1 MDMLTTVRGP
11 CNRSLIQVGYELVAV
26 NGDALKELT
35 DATFRP
41 MGQERALGLTTREC
55 FEFLCSLQGP
65 PEGETCPSGS
75 WLKLW

>member
-1 MDMLTTVRGP
+1 MDILTSVRGP

-41 MGQERALGLTTREC
+41 MGQEGV
-55 FEFLCSLQGP
+55 QGP
-65 PEGETCPSGS
+65 DNEGV
-75 WLKLW
+75 L